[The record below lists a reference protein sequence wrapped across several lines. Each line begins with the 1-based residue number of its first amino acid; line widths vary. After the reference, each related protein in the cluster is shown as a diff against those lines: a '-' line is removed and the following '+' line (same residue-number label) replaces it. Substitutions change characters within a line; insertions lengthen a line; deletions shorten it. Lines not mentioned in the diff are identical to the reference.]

1 MASTPDHLSFVEIA
15 SISQSTLYLQMS
27 ATIVVL
33 WDHITTLD
41 LEVELIW
48 KKKPSLVQLLYF
60 INRYGGDAL
69 FLPHNIER
77 GSIHSSVSLSYS
89 SLPLLDIAMC
99 APFPDVGPSGRHVQS
114 WLSMITLWSMQ
125 GIIINRVWCM
135 YRYSKPILVLLL
147 VAFFSQIVASS
158 IVVALD
164 TSYHVIVPMLPN
176 QSFCISDGW
185 LPWFWIFLCFIIA
198 FDTLIFVLAL
208 LEAVRYLHSTRPPPE
223 LKRRRRQKRT
233 FLGMLISPWV
243 TRGSLIRVLLRD
255 SILFPFLGL
264 AMTILCLLSWLEVL
278 RWGSIQVTMV
288 LNALASPILGS
299 RLIINLRDAYYQPFA
314 EEVDPTDD
322 LFTSTDLRTSTSTN
336 GIRLRSFEMP
346 MTFADNETFTMDSTR
361 SLHRDSI

>member
-60 INRYGGDAL
+60 INRYSGDAL
-69 FLPHNIER
+69 FLH
-77 GSIHSSVSLSYS
+77 GTT
-89 SLPLLDIAMC
+89 C
-99 APFPDVGPSGRHVQS
+99 PSGRHVQS
-114 WLSMITLWSMQ
+114 WLSMIALWSMQ
-125 GIIINRVWCM
+125 GININRVWCM
-135 YRYSKPILVLLL
+135 YRYSKSILVLLL

-185 LPWFWIFLCFIIA
+185 LPWSWIFLCFIIA

-208 LEAVRYLHSTRPPPE
+208 LEAVRYLHSTRRPPE
-223 LKRRRRQKRT
+223 LKRRGRPKQT
-233 FLGMLISPWV
+233 LLGMLISPWV
-243 TRGSLIRVLLRD
+243 TRGSLVRVLLRD

-264 AMTILCLLSWLEVL
+264 ASSILCLLSWLEVL
-278 RWGSIQVTMV
+278 PWGSIQVTMV

-322 LFTSTDLRTSTSTN
+322 LFTSTHLRTSTSTN